1 MIKILVF
8 LPRLNMKEQFE
19 KVIQKYKH
27 FSDIKI
33 ELIHV
38 FGTPKSLGQ
47 NEDADIFIARGM
59 THDKLKEFFPKK
71 HIVEI
76 QMTSFDI
83 LDALIRSR
91 NEFQSKKIA
100 LCVHNIALYSLNEL
114 EEVCDAKIDMY
125 DVKDEDSAKNAIEIA
140 QTRNTDTY
148 IGAGTVC
155 GICDEKNLQRVHIKT
170 KNEAIEIALSEAI
183 NTAITIKRE
192 RIASSVFRTIIN
204 HSSNG
209 IITINNKGIIQ
220 QINNQAYHF
229 FNLSTINDVKEQS
242 IDTVNRNFKWKQA
255 MDENGVH
262 EEVLKLDDGR
272 HFFIQYTPILVD
284 TENNGLVI
292 IVKNSE
298 DILKEE
304 TKIRYSLREK
314 GLTAKYS
321 FNDIIGKS
329 DIIKENIKM
338 ANKYSKVDSNVLI
351 IGETGTGKEL
361 FAHSIY
367 QASNRSNEPFV
378 AINCAALPENLLESE
393 LFGYEAGSFSGAS
406 RNGKMGLF
414 ELAHKGTIFL
424 DEIGEIPMPLQAKLL
439 RVLQEHEIRRIGG
452 HSVQPIDVRVISA
465 TNINIEKQIEEG
477 KFRSDLYYRLNLLD
491 IYIPPLRERKNDIQ
505 EMVDFY
511 LSKFS
516 CNMKKSPI
524 KLTKEAAQILSSYSW
539 PGNVRELRN
548 ICERL
553 VVLNDKNEIT
563 KEDLKQFKIF
573 QNITTKEEKISQFID
588 ENLDKKHLDFLK
600 PKKKKQDL
608 AKELGVSRT
617 TLWRM
622 LKQKKEDLNKI

>member
-19 KVIQKYKH
+19 KIIQKYKN

-33 ELIHV
+33 KLIHV
-38 FGTPKSLGQ
+38 FGTPSSLGQ
-47 NEDADIFIARGM
+47 NADADIFIARGM
-59 THDKLKEFFPKK
+59 TYDKLKEFFPKK
-71 HIVEI
+71 HIIEI

-91 NEFQSKKIA
+91 NEFHSKQIA
-100 LCVHNIALYSLNEL
+100 LCVHNIALYSLEEL
-114 EEVCDAKIDMY
+114 EEVCNAKIDIY
-125 DVKDEDSAKNAIEIA
+125 DVKDEESVKKAIEIA
-140 QTRNTDTY
+140 ENKNTDTY

-155 GICDEKNLQRVHIKT
+155 GICDEKKLQRVHIKT
-170 KNEAIEIALSEAI
+170 KNEAIEIALTEAI
-183 NTAITIKRE
+183 NAANTIKRE
-192 RIASSVFRTIIN
+192 RISSSMFRTIIN

-220 QINNQAYHF
+220 QINNQAYQF

-242 IDTVNRNFKWKQA
+242 IDVVNKNFKWKQA

-262 EEVLKLDDGR
+262 EEVLKLEDGR
-272 HFFIQYTPILVD
+272 HFFIQYRPILVD
-284 TENNGLVI
+284 AENTGLVI

-298 DILKEE
+298 EILKEE

-314 GLTAKYS
+314 GLAAKYS
-321 FNDIIGKS
+321 FSDIIGKS
-329 DIIKENIKM
+329 SIIKENIKM

-361 FAHSIY
+361 FAHSIH
-367 QASNRSNEPFV
+367 QASNRSNKPFV

-406 RNGKMGLF
+406 KNGKIGLF

-424 DEIGEIPMPLQAKLL
+424 DEIGEIPMSLQAKLL

-452 HSVQPIDVRVISA
+452 SSVQPIDVRVISA

-491 IYIPPLRERKNDIQ
+491 IYIPPLRERQSDIQ

-511 LSKFS
+511 LNKFS
-516 CNMKKSPI
+516 CNMKKSPA
-524 KLTKEAAQILSSYSW
+524 KLTKEAAQILTSYSW

-563 KEDLKQFKIF
+563 EEDLKQFKIF
-573 QNITTKEEKISQFID
+573 QNITNKEDKISQFIND
-588 ENLDKKHLDFLK
+588 AIEEPTILLR

-608 AKELGVSRT
+608 AKELGISRT
-617 TLWRM
+617 TLWRL
-622 LKQKKEDLNKI
+622 LKQKKENTNF

>member
-19 KVIQKYKH
+19 KIIQKYKN
-27 FSDIKI
+27 FPDIKI
-33 ELIHV
+33 KLIHV
-38 FGTPKSLGQ
+38 FGTPNSLGQ
-47 NEDADIFIARGM
+47 NADADIFIARGM
-59 THDKLKEFFPKK
+59 TCDKLKEFFPKK
-71 HIVEI
+71 HIIEI

-91 NEFQSKKIA
+91 NEFQSKQIA
-100 LCVHNIALYSLNEL
+100 LCVHNMALYSLKEL
-114 EEVCDAKIDMY
+114 EEVCNAKIDIY
-125 DVKDEDSAKNAIEIA
+125 DVKDEESAKKAIEIA
-140 QTRNTDTY
+140 ETKNTDTY

-155 GICDEKNLQRVHIKT
+155 GICDEKKLQRVHIKT
-170 KNEAIEIALSEAI
+170 KNEAIEIALTEAI

-192 RIASSVFRTIIN
+192 RIASSMFRTIIN

-220 QINNQAYHF
+220 QINNQAYQF
-229 FNLSTINDVKEQS
+229 FNLSTVNDVKGQS
-242 IDTVNRNFKWKQA
+242 IDVVNKNFKWKQA

-262 EEVLKLDDGR
+262 EEVLKLKDGR

-284 TENNGLVI
+284 EENTGLVI

-298 DILKEE
+298 EILKEE

-329 DIIKENIKM
+329 NLIKENIKM
-338 ANKYSKVDSNVLI
+338 ANKYSKVDSNVFI

-361 FAHSIY
+361 FAHSIH

-406 RNGKMGLF
+406 KNGKIGLF

-424 DEIGEIPMPLQAKLL
+424 DEIGEITMPLQAKLL

-452 HSVQPIDVRVISA
+452 NSVQPIDVRVISA

-491 IYIPPLRERKNDIQ
+491 IYIPPLRERQSDIQ

-511 LSKFS
+511 LNKFS
-516 CNMKKSPI
+516 CNMKKSPA
-524 KLTKEAAQILSSYSW
+524 KLTKGAAQILTSYSW

-563 KEDLKQFKIF
+563 EEDLKQFKIF
-573 QNITTKEEKISQFID
+573 QNISNKEDKISQFIN
-588 ENLDKKHLDFLK
+588 ETLTEETAVLLK

-608 AKELGVSRT
+608 AKELGISRT

-622 LKQKKEDLNKI
+622 LKQKKENTNI

>member
-1 MIKILVF
+1 
-8 LPRLNMKEQFE
+8 MKEQFE

-27 FSDIKI
+27 LHDIKI
-33 ELIHV
+33 ELIHI
-38 FGTPKSLGQ
+38 FGTPKSLGE
-47 NEDADIFIARGM
+47 NGDADIFIARGM
-59 THDKLKEFFPKK
+59 TCDKLKEFFPKK
-71 HIVEI
+71 HIIEI

-83 LDALIRSR
+83 LDALITSK
-91 NEFQSKKIA
+91 NEFKSKRIA
-100 LCVHNIALYSLNEL
+100 LCVHNIAIYSLEEL
-114 EEVCDAKIDMY
+114 EKICDAKIDVY
-125 DVKDEDSAKNAIEIA
+125 DVKDEESTKKAIEVA
-140 QTRNTDTY
+140 EAKNTDTY

-155 GICDEKNLQRVHIKT
+155 GICDEKNLQRIHIKT
-170 KNEAIEIALSEAI
+170 KNEAIEIALTEAI
-183 NTAITIKRE
+183 NTARTIKRE
-192 RIASSVFRTIIN
+192 RLSYSMFRTIIN
-204 HSSNG
+204 SSSNG
-209 IITINNKGIIQ
+209 IITIDNKGIIQ
-220 QINNQAYHF
+220 QINNQAYQF
-229 FNLSTINDVKEQS
+229 FHLSTIDAVKGHS
-242 IDTVNRNFKWKQA
+242 IDIVNKNFKWKQA

-262 EEVLKLDDGR
+262 EEVLKLNDGR
-272 HFFIQYTPILVD
+272 NFFIQYTPILVD
-284 TENNGLVI
+284 TENSGLVI

-298 DILKEE
+298 EILKEE

-321 FNDIIGKS
+321 FSNIIGKS

-361 FAHSIY
+361 FAHSIH

-378 AINCAALPENLLESE
+378 AINCAALPESLLESE

-406 RNGKMGLF
+406 KNGKMGLF

-424 DEIGEIPMPLQAKLL
+424 DEIGEIPMALQAKLL

-452 HSVQPIDVRVISA
+452 NSVQPIDVRVISA

-491 IYIPPLRERKNDIQ
+491 IYIPPLRERQNDIQ

-511 LSKFS
+511 LNKFS
-516 CNMKKSPI
+516 CDMKKSPA
-524 KLTKEAAQILSSYSW
+524 KLTKEAAQILTSYSW

-573 QNITTKEEKISQFID
+573 QNITSKEEKISQLID
-588 ENLDKKHLDFLK
+588 ETLNEDSVVLLK

-622 LKQKKEDLNKI
+622 LKQQKNNLNKQK

>member
-1 MIKILVF
+1 
-8 LPRLNMKEQFE
+8 MKEQFE

-27 FSDIKI
+27 LHDIKI
-33 ELIHV
+33 KLIHV
-38 FGTPKSLGQ
+38 FGTPKSLGE
-47 NEDADIFIARGM
+47 NGDADIFIARGM
-59 THDKLKEFFPKK
+59 TCDKLKEFFPKK
-71 HIVEI
+71 HIIEI

-83 LDALIRSR
+83 LDALITSK
-91 NEFQSKKIA
+91 NEFKSKRIA
-100 LCVHNIALYSLNEL
+100 LCVHNIAIYSLEEL
-114 EEVCDAKIDMY
+114 EKICDAKIDVY
-125 DVKDEDSAKNAIEIA
+125 DVKDEESTKKAIEVA
-140 QTRNTDTY
+140 EAKNTDTY

-155 GICDEKNLQRVHIKT
+155 GICDEKNLQRIHIKT
-170 KNEAIEIALSEAI
+170 KNEAIEIALTEAI
-183 NTAITIKRE
+183 NTARTIKRE
-192 RIASSVFRTIIN
+192 RLSYSMFRTIIN
-204 HSSNG
+204 SSSNG
-209 IITINNKGIIQ
+209 IITIDNKGIIQ
-220 QINNQAYHF
+220 QINNQAYQF
-229 FNLSTINDVKEQS
+229 FHLSTIDAVKGHS
-242 IDTVNRNFKWKQA
+242 IDIVNKNFKWKQA

-262 EEVLKLDDGR
+262 EEVLKLNDGR
-272 HFFIQYTPILVD
+272 NFFIQYTPILVD
-284 TENNGLVI
+284 TENSGLVI

-298 DILKEE
+298 EILKEE

-321 FNDIIGKS
+321 FSNIIGKS

-361 FAHSIY
+361 FAHSIH

-378 AINCAALPENLLESE
+378 AINCAALPESLLESE

-406 RNGKMGLF
+406 KNGKMGLF

-424 DEIGEIPMPLQAKLL
+424 DEIGEIPMALQAKLL

-452 HSVQPIDVRVISA
+452 NSVQPIDVRVISA

-491 IYIPPLRERKNDIQ
+491 IYIPPLRERQNDIQ

-511 LSKFS
+511 LNKFS
-516 CNMKKSPI
+516 CDMKKSPA
-524 KLTKEAAQILSSYSW
+524 KLTKEAAQILTSYSW

-573 QNITTKEEKISQFID
+573 QNITSKEEKISQLID
-588 ENLDKKHLDFLK
+588 ETLNEDSMVFLK

-622 LKQKKEDLNKI
+622 LKQKNSNK

>member
-1 MIKILVF
+1 
-8 LPRLNMKEQFE
+8 MKEQFE
-19 KVIQKYKH
+19 KVIQKYKYLH
-27 FSDIKI
+27 DIKI

-38 FGTPKSLGQ
+38 FGTPKSLGE
-47 NEDADIFIARGM
+47 NGDADIFIARGM
-59 THDKLKEFFPKK
+59 TCDKLKEFFPKK
-71 HIVEI
+71 HIIEI

-83 LDALIRSR
+83 LDALITSK
-91 NEFQSKKIA
+91 NEFKSKRIA
-100 LCVHNIALYSLNEL
+100 LCVHNIAIYSLEEL
-114 EEVCDAKIDMY
+114 EKICDAKIDVY
-125 DVKDEDSAKNAIEIA
+125 DVKDEESTKKAIEVA
-140 QTRNTDTY
+140 EAKNTDTY

-155 GICDEKNLQRVHIKT
+155 GICDEKNLQRIHIKT
-170 KNEAIEIALSEAI
+170 KNEAIEIALTEAI
-183 NTAITIKRE
+183 NTARTIKRE
-192 RIASSVFRTIIN
+192 RLSYSMFRTIIN
-204 HSSNG
+204 SSSNG
-209 IITINNKGIIQ
+209 IITIDNKGIIQ
-220 QINNQAYHF
+220 QINNQAYQF
-229 FNLSTINDVKEQS
+229 FHLSTIDAVKGHS
-242 IDTVNRNFKWKQA
+242 IDIVNKNFKWKQA

-262 EEVLKLDDGR
+262 EEVLKLNDGR
-272 HFFIQYTPILVD
+272 NFFIQYTPILVD
-284 TENNGLVI
+284 TENSGLVI

-298 DILKEE
+298 EILKEE

-321 FNDIIGKS
+321 FSNIIGKS

-361 FAHSIY
+361 FAHSIH

-378 AINCAALPENLLESE
+378 AINCAALPESLLESE

-406 RNGKMGLF
+406 KNGKMGLF

-424 DEIGEIPMPLQAKLL
+424 DEIGEIPMALQAKLL

-452 HSVQPIDVRVISA
+452 NSVQPIDVRVISA

-491 IYIPPLRERKNDIQ
+491 IYIPPLRERQNDIQ

-511 LSKFS
+511 LNKFS
-516 CNMKKSPI
+516 CDMKKSPA
-524 KLTKEAAQILSSYSW
+524 KLTKEAAQILTSYSW

-548 ICERL
+548 VCERL

-573 QNITTKEEKISQFID
+573 QNITSKEEKISQLID
-588 ENLDKKHLDFLK
+588 ETLNEDSMVFLK

-622 LKQKKEDLNKI
+622 LKQKNSNK

>member
-1 MIKILVF
+1 
-8 LPRLNMKEQFE
+8 MKEQFE

-27 FSDIKI
+27 LHDIKI
-33 ELIHV
+33 ELIHI
-38 FGTPKSLGQ
+38 FGTPKSLGE
-47 NEDADIFIARGM
+47 NGDADIFIARGM
-59 THDKLKEFFPKK
+59 TCDKLKEFFPKK
-71 HIVEI
+71 HIIEI

-83 LDALIRSR
+83 LDALITSK
-91 NEFQSKKIA
+91 NEFKSKRIA
-100 LCVHNIALYSLNEL
+100 LCVHNIAIYSLEEL
-114 EEVCDAKIDMY
+114 EKICDAKIDVY
-125 DVKDEDSAKNAIEIA
+125 DVKDEESTKKAIEVA
-140 QTRNTDTY
+140 ETKNTDTY

-155 GICDEKNLQRVHIKT
+155 GICDEKNLQRIHIKT
-170 KNEAIEIALSEAI
+170 KNEAIEIALTEAI
-183 NTAITIKRE
+183 NTARTIKRE
-192 RIASSVFRTIIN
+192 RLSYSMFRTIIN
-204 HSSNG
+204 SSSNG
-209 IITINNKGIIQ
+209 IITIDNKGIIQ
-220 QINNQAYHF
+220 QINNQAYQF
-229 FNLSTINDVKEQS
+229 FHLSTIDAVKGHS
-242 IDTVNRNFKWKQA
+242 IDIVNKNFKWKQA

-262 EEVLKLDDGR
+262 EEVLKLNDGR
-272 HFFIQYTPILVD
+272 NFFIQYTPILVD
-284 TENNGLVI
+284 TENSGLVI

-298 DILKEE
+298 EILKEE

-314 GLTAKYS
+314 GLTDKYS
-321 FNDIIGKS
+321 FSNIIGKS

-361 FAHSIY
+361 FAHSIH

-378 AINCAALPENLLESE
+378 AINCAALPESLLESE

-406 RNGKMGLF
+406 KNGKMGLF

-424 DEIGEIPMPLQAKLL
+424 DEIGEIPMALQAKLL

-452 HSVQPIDVRVISA
+452 NSVQPIDVRVISA

-491 IYIPPLRERKNDIQ
+491 IYIPPLRERQNDIQ

-511 LSKFS
+511 LNKFS
-516 CNMKKSPI
+516 CDMKKSPA
-524 KLTKEAAQILSSYSW
+524 KLTKEAAQILTSYSW

-573 QNITTKEEKISQFID
+573 QNITSKEEKISQLID
-588 ENLDKKHLDFLK
+588 ETLNEDSVVLLK

-622 LKQKKEDLNKI
+622 LKQQKNNLNKQK

>member
-1 MIKILVF
+1 
-8 LPRLNMKEQFE
+8 MKEQFE

-27 FSDIKI
+27 LHDIKI
-33 ELIHV
+33 ELIHI
-38 FGTPKSLGQ
+38 FGTPKSLGE
-47 NEDADIFIARGM
+47 NGDADIFIARGM
-59 THDKLKEFFPKK
+59 TCDKLKEFFPKK
-71 HIVEI
+71 HIIEI

-83 LDALIRSR
+83 LDALITSK
-91 NEFQSKKIA
+91 NEFKSKRIA
-100 LCVHNIALYSLNEL
+100 LCVHNIAIYSLEEL
-114 EEVCDAKIDMY
+114 EKICDAKIDVY
-125 DVKDEDSAKNAIEIA
+125 DVKDEESTKKAIEVA
-140 QTRNTDTY
+140 EAKNTDTY

-155 GICDEKNLQRVHIKT
+155 GICDEKNLQRIHIKT
-170 KNEAIEIALSEAI
+170 KNEAIEIALTEAI
-183 NTAITIKRE
+183 NTARTIKRE
-192 RIASSVFRTIIN
+192 RLSYSMFRTIIN
-204 HSSNG
+204 SSSNG
-209 IITINNKGIIQ
+209 IITIDNKGIIQ
-220 QINNQAYHF
+220 QINNQAYQF
-229 FNLSTINDVKEQS
+229 FHLSTIDAVKGHS
-242 IDTVNRNFKWKQA
+242 IDIVNKNFKWKQA

-262 EEVLKLDDGR
+262 EEVLKLNDGR
-272 HFFIQYTPILVD
+272 NFFIQYTPILVD
-284 TENNGLVI
+284 TENSGLVI

-298 DILKEE
+298 EILKEE

-321 FNDIIGKS
+321 FSNIIGKS

-361 FAHSIY
+361 FAHSIH

-378 AINCAALPENLLESE
+378 AINCAALPESLLESE

-406 RNGKMGLF
+406 KNGKMGLF

-424 DEIGEIPMPLQAKLL
+424 DEIGEIPMALQAKLL

-452 HSVQPIDVRVISA
+452 NSVQPIDVRVISA

-491 IYIPPLRERKNDIQ
+491 IYIPPLRERQNDIQ

-511 LSKFS
+511 LNKFS
-516 CNMKKSPI
+516 CNMKKSPA
-524 KLTKEAAQILSSYSW
+524 KLTKEAAQILTSYSW

-573 QNITTKEEKISQFID
+573 QNITNKEEKISQLINETLNED
-588 ENLDKKHLDFLK
+588 SVVLLK

-622 LKQKKEDLNKI
+622 LKQKNSNKKS

>member
-1 MIKILVF
+1 
-8 LPRLNMKEQFE
+8 MKEQFE

-27 FSDIKI
+27 LHDIKI
-33 ELIHV
+33 KLIHV
-38 FGTPKSLGQ
+38 FGTPKSLGE
-47 NEDADIFIARGM
+47 NGDADIFIARGM
-59 THDKLKEFFPKK
+59 TCDKLKEFFPKK
-71 HIVEI
+71 HIIEI

-83 LDALIRSR
+83 LDALITSK
-91 NEFQSKKIA
+91 NEFKSKRIA
-100 LCVHNIALYSLNEL
+100 LCVHNIAIYSLEEL
-114 EEVCDAKIDMY
+114 EKICDAKIDVY
-125 DVKDEDSAKNAIEIA
+125 DVKDEESTKKAIEVA
-140 QTRNTDTY
+140 EAKNTDTY

-155 GICDEKNLQRVHIKT
+155 GICDEKNLQRIHIKT
-170 KNEAIEIALSEAI
+170 KNEAIEIALTEAI
-183 NTAITIKRE
+183 NTARTIKRE
-192 RIASSVFRTIIN
+192 RLSYSMFRTIIN
-204 HSSNG
+204 SSSNG
-209 IITINNKGIIQ
+209 IITIDNKGIIQ
-220 QINNQAYHF
+220 QINNQAYQF
-229 FNLSTINDVKEQS
+229 FHLSTIDAVKGHS
-242 IDTVNRNFKWKQA
+242 IDIVNKNFKWKQA

-262 EEVLKLDDGR
+262 EEVLKLNDGR
-272 HFFIQYTPILVD
+272 NFFIQYTPILVD
-284 TENNGLVI
+284 TENSGLVI

-298 DILKEE
+298 EILKEE

-321 FNDIIGKS
+321 FSNIIGKS

-361 FAHSIY
+361 FAHSIH

-378 AINCAALPENLLESE
+378 AINCAALPESLLESE

-406 RNGKMGLF
+406 KNGKMGLF

-424 DEIGEIPMPLQAKLL
+424 DEIGEIPMALQAKLL

-452 HSVQPIDVRVISA
+452 NSVQPIDVRVISA

-491 IYIPPLRERKNDIQ
+491 IYIPPLRERQNDIQ

-511 LSKFS
+511 LNKFS
-516 CNMKKSPI
+516 CDMKKSPA
-524 KLTKEAAQILSSYSW
+524 KLTKEAAQILTSYSW

-573 QNITTKEEKISQFID
+573 QNITSKEEKISQLID
-588 ENLDKKHLDFLK
+588 ETLNEDSVVLLK

-622 LKQKKEDLNKI
+622 LKQQKNNLNKQK

>member
-1 MIKILVF
+1 
-8 LPRLNMKEQFE
+8 MKEQFE
-19 KVIQKYKH
+19 KVILKYKH
-27 FSDIKI
+27 FSEIKI
-33 ELIHV
+33 ELVHV
-38 FGTPKSLGQ
+38 FGTPKSLEK
-47 NEDADIFIARGM
+47 NNDADIFIARGM
-59 THDKLKEFFPKK
+59 TCDKLKELFPKK
-71 HIVEI
+71 HIIEI

-91 NEFQSKKIA
+91 NEFHSKKIA
-100 LCVHNIALYSLNEL
+100 LCVHNITLYSLKEL
-114 EEVCDAKIDMY
+114 EEVCNAKIDMY
-125 DVKDEDSAKNAIEIA
+125 DVKDEESVKKVIEIA
-140 QTRNTDTY
+140 KTKNTDTY

-155 GICDEKNLQRVHIKT
+155 GICDEKKLQRVHIKT
-170 KNEAIEIALSEAI
+170 KNEAIEIALTEAI
-183 NTAITIKRE
+183 NTAVTIQRE
-192 RIASSVFRTIIN
+192 RISSLVFRTIIN

-209 IITINNKGIIQ
+209 IITIDNKGVIQ
-220 QINNQAYHF
+220 QINNKAYLF
-229 FNLSTINDVKEQS
+229 FNISTVNDVKGQI
-242 IDTVNRNFKWKQA
+242 IDIVNKNFKWKQA
-255 MDENGVH
+255 LDENGVH
-262 EEVLKLDDGR
+262 EEVLKLNDGR
-272 HFFIQYTPILVD
+272 HFFIQYMPILID
-284 TENNGLVI
+284 TENRGLVI

-298 DILKEE
+298 EILKEE

-314 GLTAKYS
+314 GLTAKYT

-329 DIIKENIKM
+329 NIIKENIKM

-361 FAHSIY
+361 FAHSIH
-367 QASNRSNEPFV
+367 QASNRSSEPFV

-393 LFGYEAGSFSGAS
+393 LFGYEGGSFSGAS

-491 IYIPPLRERKNDIQ
+491 IYIPPLRERQNDIQ

-511 LSKFS
+511 LNKFS
-516 CNMKKSPI
+516 CDMKKSPA
-524 KLTKEAAQILSSYSW
+524 KLTKEAAQILVSYSW

-553 VVLNDKNEIT
+553 VVLNDKNEIS

-573 QNITTKEEKISQFID
+573 QNIASKEEKVSQFID
-588 ENLDKKHLDFLK
+588 ETLNEDSLVFLK

-622 LKQKKEDLNKI
+622 LKQKKEESLKNK

>member
-1 MIKILVF
+1 
-8 LPRLNMKEQFE
+8 MKEQFE

-27 FSDIKI
+27 LHDIKI
-33 ELIHV
+33 KLIHV
-38 FGTPKSLGQ
+38 FGTPKSLGE
-47 NEDADIFIARGM
+47 NGDADIFIARGM
-59 THDKLKEFFPKK
+59 TCDKLKEFFPKK
-71 HIVEI
+71 HIIEI

-83 LDALIRSR
+83 LDALITSK
-91 NEFQSKKIA
+91 NEFKSKRIA
-100 LCVHNIALYSLNEL
+100 LCVHNIAIYSLEEL
-114 EEVCDAKIDMY
+114 EKICDAKIDVY
-125 DVKDEDSAKNAIEIA
+125 DVKDEESTKKAIEVA
-140 QTRNTDTY
+140 EAKNTDTY

-155 GICDEKNLQRVHIKT
+155 GICDEKNLQRIHIKT
-170 KNEAIEIALSEAI
+170 KNEAIEIALTEAI
-183 NTAITIKRE
+183 NTARTIKRE
-192 RIASSVFRTIIN
+192 RLSYSMFRTIIN
-204 HSSNG
+204 SSSNG
-209 IITINNKGIIQ
+209 IITIDNKGIIQ
-220 QINNQAYHF
+220 QINNQAYQF
-229 FNLSTINDVKEQS
+229 FHLSTIDAVKGHS
-242 IDTVNRNFKWKQA
+242 IDIVNKNFKWKQA

-262 EEVLKLDDGR
+262 EEVLKLNDGR
-272 HFFIQYTPILVD
+272 NFFIQYTPILVD
-284 TENNGLVI
+284 TENSGLVI

-298 DILKEE
+298 EILKEE

-321 FNDIIGKS
+321 FSNIIGKS

-361 FAHSIY
+361 FAHSIH

-378 AINCAALPENLLESE
+378 AINCAALPESLLESE

-406 RNGKMGLF
+406 KNGKMGLF

-424 DEIGEIPMPLQAKLL
+424 DEIGEIPMALQAKLL

-452 HSVQPIDVRVISA
+452 NSVQPIDVRVISA

-491 IYIPPLRERKNDIQ
+491 IYIPPLRERQNDIQ

-511 LSKFS
+511 LNKFS
-516 CNMKKSPI
+516 CDMKKSPA
-524 KLTKEAAQILSSYSW
+524 KLTKEAAQILTSYSW

-573 QNITTKEEKISQFID
+573 QNITSKEEKISQLID
-588 ENLDKKHLDFLK
+588 ETLNEDSMVFLK

-622 LKQKKEDLNKI
+622 LKQQKNNLNK